1 MNTYNKKY
9 LIGHRGITSIHS
21 ENTLESI
28 CYIKKFKNLNNLPFN
43 FGSEFDVMLTKDD
56 KIVCHHDN
64 NLKRMTNIDI
74 DVCNINY
81 DELKNIKIKNKYK
94 IPLLKNILDSFKN
107 LNFLLDIEIKDN
119 FKNDKLNI
127 FINKFSNLIC
137 KYDYKNFV
145 IKSFNHNIINK
156 LKLLVP
162 DLKIGYLIEYF
173 DESFLNYKNSII
185 FFDVCLFDEKYCK
198 KKNIICINKYIK
210 NLQKKNDLGCYTFL
224 SNTNIQNENLIFDSI
239 IKYNIKYIVTDNIFH
254 TIFKFNNIHIKL

>member
-145 IKSFNHNIINK
+145 IKSFNHNIIDK
-156 LKLLVP
+156 
-162 DLKIGYLIEYF
+162 
-173 DESFLNYKNSII
+173 
-185 FFDVCLFDEKYCK
+185 
-198 KKNIICINKYIK
+198 
-210 NLQKKNDLGCYTFL
+210 
-224 SNTNIQNENLIFDSI
+224 
-239 IKYNIKYIVTDNIFH
+239 
-254 TIFKFNNIHIKL
+254 IKL